1 MLSIPTT
8 RGHCMNVISIYY
20 KGALQKLQ
28 GGTAGMLLASTRG
41 AAGMLPASTTKV
53 TTGRYCS
60 NVIKRSC
67 RNVIKI
73 QLLLNIGAMP
83 KQRMSVH

>member
-1 MLSIPTT
+1 MLLISTT
-8 RGHCMNVISIYY
+8 RGHCRNVISIYY

-28 GGTAGMLLASTRG
+28 GGTAGMLSSTRG